1 MKTGYVMGSGAMSIF
16 TNGKT
21 TTRGYVA
28 EMGHSRRNAKGPAAR
43 HAVATDESR
52 IVQAGPSLSGLPRRC
67 VPE

>member
-1 MKTGYVMGSGAMSIF
+1 MSIF

-28 EMGHSRRNAKGPAAR
+28 EMGYSPRNAKGPAAR

-52 IVQAGPSLSGLPRRC
+52 IVQAAPP
-67 VPE
+67 